1 MFCNKCGTSLPD
13 ATEFCSSC
21 GAKQSA
27 VSTAIPVS
35 TGGAVNAN
43 DPATQAKII
52 YFLYLGGI
60 LTGGLTTIG
69 GLVWAYLSRGEAEE
83 WLLSHFN
90 FLIGTF
96 WKSLIMGVG
105 LSLLLGV
112 MMILNWVLL
121 MLSPALGIFAMLAT
135 LIASLGG
142 LALFVWFLV
151 RCIKGLMILG
161 KNQPIANPSIW
172 MMPR

>member
-1 MFCNKCGTSLPD
+1 MPD

-21 GAKQSA
+21 GAKQQPA
-27 VSTAIPVS
+27 VDTVS
-35 TGGAVNAN
+35 TGSTGGSVNLN
-43 DPATQAKII
+43 DQATQAKII

-69 GLVWAYLSRGEAEE
+69 GLVWAYLSRGEAEG

-96 WKSLIMGVG
+96 WKSLILGVG

-112 MMILNWVLL
+112 MMVLNMLL
-121 MLSPALGIFAMLAT
+121 IMLSPTLGIFAMLAT
-135 LIASLGG
+135 LVFSLGG
-142 LALFVWFLV
+142 LALFAWFLV

-172 MMPR
+172 MMPS